1 MTGNEKKIILIL
13 VISGIIAIIGA
24 QIYKTATVFKY
35 EDHLDEVLISVD
47 DNHLTLR
54 EFGYYIYITE
64 EFVQK
69 QAVLYDP
76 ADPLHW
82 WNTHFSA
89 GPNSQFVSELAMK
102 TAINTYLS
110 HAIYSDGAH
119 MAGIT
124 LNSSEEETVRLEAND
139 IYQKMSPA
147 QLKKTGLDESLIYL
161 ALYRKTLA
169 AKYAGDLA
177 VSTDFSGFDD
187 NPCKLLSGDGDYF
200 QSVILPQHNV
210 EINEKLMK
218 NIKIGRITVNSS
230 S

>member
-1 MTGNEKKIILIL
+1 M
-13 VISGIIAIIGA
+13 
-24 QIYKTATVFKY
+24 
-35 EDHLDEVLISVD
+35 
-47 DNHLTLR
+47 TLR

-89 GPNSQFVSELAMK
+89 GLDSQFVSELAMK

-110 HAIYSDGAH
+110 HAIYSEGAH

-124 LNSSEEETVRLEAND
+124 LDSSEEESARLEAND
-139 IYQKMSPA
+139 VFQKMNA
-147 QLKKTGLDESLIYL
+147 EQLKKTGLDGSLIYL
-161 ALYRKTLA
+161 AIYRQKLA
-169 AKYAGDLA
+169 TKYAGDLS

-187 NPCKLLSGDGDYF
+187 DPGKLLSGDGDYF

-210 EINEKLMK
+210 EINEKLIK
-218 NIKIGRITVNSS
+218 NIKIGRITVNS
-230 S
+230 